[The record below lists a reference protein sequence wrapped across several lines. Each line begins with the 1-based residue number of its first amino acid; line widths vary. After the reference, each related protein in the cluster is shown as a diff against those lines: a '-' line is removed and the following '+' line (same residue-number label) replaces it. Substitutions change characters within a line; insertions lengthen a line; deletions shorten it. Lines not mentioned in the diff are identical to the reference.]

1 MRAVSG
7 QLGRD
12 LVQSELDLFHYAR
25 VCARCGG
32 GGANQVAR
40 VAKKFR
46 VQGSVRGSGCS
57 NVRVLGVDLG
67 YCRVGQGGRGSKG
80 LG

>member
-46 VQGSVRGSGCS
+46 VRGSAGIYIRAIS
-57 NVRVLGVDLG
+57 
-67 YCRVGQGGRGSKG
+67 GGFFCPK
-80 LG
+80 

>member
-46 VQGSVRGSGCS
+46 VQGSVRVFKC
-57 NVRVLGVDLG
+57 
-67 YCRVGQGGRGSKG
+67 
-80 LG
+80 

>member
-40 VAKKFR
+40 VAKDEFR
-46 VQGSVRGSGCS
+46 VSVKGQGSGRSRA
-57 NVRVLGVDLG
+57 RVPWGDLG
-67 YCRVGQGGRGSKG
+67 YR
-80 LG
+80 